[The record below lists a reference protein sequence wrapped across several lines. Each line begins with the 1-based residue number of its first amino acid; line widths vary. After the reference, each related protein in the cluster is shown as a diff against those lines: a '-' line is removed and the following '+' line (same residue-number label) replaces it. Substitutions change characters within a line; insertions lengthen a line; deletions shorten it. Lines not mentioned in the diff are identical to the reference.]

1 MANNT
6 SIKKLARERRRKH
19 IRKNLS
25 GTAEKPRLVV
35 FRSNKQIYGQ
45 IIDDVSR
52 STLISASSQ
61 SKEIAA
67 DVQKAKSKTEVA
79 QIVGKYLAEQAVQKK
94 LSTVVFDRAG
104 YIYHGRVKAFA
115 DGAREGGLKF

>member
-19 IRKNLS
+19 IRKALS
-25 GTAEKPRLVV
+25 GTPEKPRLVV

-45 IIDDVSR
+45 IIDDVNR
-52 STLISASSQ
+52 NTLISASSQ
-61 SKEIAA
+61 TKEIAA

-94 LSTVVFDRAG
+94 LSIVVFDRAG